1 MAKKGIGST
10 IGGSV
15 KSVYGDLSPRAKNIV
30 VITGVI
36 VGSILL
42 FKVIKNLK
50 GLRERVAARDEAQAT
65 ADELEEAN
73 QSVATKQKLT
83 NAQVLAIANSMY
95 AAMDGKGT
103 YEDVIYSGFKQMS
116 NNADFLAVVK
126 AYGIRTV
133 HSKVYFISDVVATL
147 VPALQS
153 ELSQGWLDYIN
164 ELLQSKGIK
173 YRV

>member
-1 MAKKGIGST
+1 MAKKGIGSA

-30 VITGVI
+30 VVTGVI
-36 VGSILL
+36 LGGIIIWKLMRNLASI
-42 FKVIKNLK
+42 
-50 GLRERVAARDEAQAT
+50 RDRVAARDEAQAT

-73 QSVATKQKLT
+73 QSAATKQTLT
-83 NAQVLAIANSMY
+83 QSQVEAIANSMY
-95 AAMDGKGT
+95 AAMDGYGT
-103 YEDVIYSGFKQMS
+103 YEDTIYGNFKQLK

-126 AYGIRTV
+126 AYGVRTV
-133 HSKVYFISDVVATL
+133 HSKVYFVSDVTTTL

-153 ELSQGWLDYIN
+153 ELSQGWIDYIN

-173 YRV
+173 YRL